1 MNYNIP
7 EDLKGLTDAEV
18 ADSRKKY
25 GYNRLEAVKKES
37 WADLLLNILKEPMLI
52 LLICVSFIYVLT
64 GDYGEALFM
73 FAAIVGVTAISFY
86 QDNRSKKALEELEK
100 LNEPLSKVIRDS
112 KIIDIPTFEIAVGD
126 LCITEEGSLIN
137 ADGRIV
143 HSNDFSVNESSLTGE
158 SFSVF
163 KDSRSEDHKVYSGT
177 ITVSGLA
184 VFEVENIGKETKVG
198 KIGQSILGI
207 KTEISP
213 LQLQIRNFVKGMA
226 VIGVIIFL
234 AVCIFSFVKTGDFVT
249 SLLSG
254 LTLAMSVLP
263 EEIPV
268 AFTTFMALGAW
279 KLMREG
285 IIIKRSSIVET
296 LGSVS
301 VICTDK
307 TGTITENSMQL
318 KHLYDFRSDRIYEET
333 EFNTTALNDLI
344 DYAMWSSEPVP
355 FDPMEIT
362 LHKIY
367 EQNRKP
373 DQRKD
378 YQMFHEYPLEGK
390 PPMMTHLFE
399 NEQKDRIIAAKGA
412 PEAIISVSNLS
423 EEEKNKIRKLIKNFG
438 EQGFRV
444 LGVARSHFEGNDFP
458 DKQQDFK
465 FEFLGLTVFYDP
477 PKKGIKEVFKHIY
490 DAGIQVKV
498 ITGDNAD
505 TTRAIAL
512 QAGIE
517 SRTSPVNGS
526 EIAECSEEELIK
538 LSEETTLFTRMF
550 PEAKLEVV
558 SALKAQGHVVAML
571 GDGVNDG
578 PALKAAH
585 IGVAMGNKG
594 TEIAKSAAALVIT
607 NDDLDKLV
615 IGVAAGRRI
624 YANIKKAVQYI
635 ISIHIPIIL
644 TVSLPLFLGWVFPH
658 IFTPVHVIFL
668 ELVMGPTCSIVYENE
683 PMEKDAMHRPP
694 RALSDTFLNWRELMI
709 SIIQGLVITAGILWM
724 YQHSVSLGNDES
736 KTRSLVFSTLIFAN
750 ILLSLVNRSFY
761 YSIFES
767 FKNRNFLLT
776 GISALVL
783 VLLLFILYVKPV
795 SGFFS
800 VSPLEAK
807 ELGMTLI
814 VATISVLWF
823 EVYKLMK
830 RHWGRK

>member
-7 EDLKGLTDAEV
+7 ENLKGLTEAEV
-18 ADSRKKY
+18 EASRKKY
-25 GYNRLEAVKKES
+25 GYNRLEAVKKET
-37 WADLLLNILKEPMLI
+37 WADMLIDILKEPMLI
-52 LLICVSFIYVLT
+52 LLICVSLIYVII

-73 FAAIVGVTAISFY
+73 LVAIIGVTAISFY

-100 LNEPLSKVIRDS
+100 LNEPLSTVIRNS
-112 KIIDIPTFEIAVGD
+112 KIIKIPTFEIAVGD
-126 LCITEEGSLIN
+126 LCITEEGNLIN
-137 ADGRIV
+137 ADGTIV
-143 HSNDFSVNESSLTGE
+143 HSNDFSVNQSSLTGE

-163 KDSRSEDHKVYSGT
+163 KDSKSEDNKVYSGT

-184 VFEVENIGKETKVG
+184 VFEVEQIGKETKVG

-207 KTEISP
+207 KEEISP

-226 VIGVIIFL
+226 IIGLIIFL
-234 AVCIFSFVKTGDFVT
+234 AVCIFSYIKTEDFVT

-296 LGSVS
+296 LGSVT

-318 KHLYDFRSDRIYEET
+318 KHLYDYKSDTIYEQENFKT
-333 EFNTTALNDLI
+333 KELDELI

-362 LHKIY
+362 LHKVY
-367 EQNRKP
+367 EQTQDSDDRKN
-373 DQRKD
+373 
-378 YQMFHEYPLEGK
+378 YQLFHEYPLEGK

-399 NEQKDRIIAAKGA
+399 NEQKERIIAAKGA
-412 PEAIISVSNLS
+412 PEAILTVSELS
-423 EEEKNKIRKLIKNFG
+423 EEEKSKIRNIVKEFG
-438 EQGFRV
+438 EKGYRV
-444 LGVARSHFEGNDFP
+444 LGVAKSHFEGNNFP
-458 DKQQDFK
+458 ENQQDFS
-465 FEFLGLTVFYDP
+465 FEFLGLTAFYDP
-477 PKKGIKEVFKHIY
+477 PKKEIKEVLQHIY
-490 DAGIQVKV
+490 NAGIKVKV

-505 TTRAIAL
+505 TTKAIAL
-512 QAGIE
+512 QAGIINNA
-517 SRTSPVNGS
+517 PAVNGS
-526 EIAECSEEELIK
+526 DITASSEDDLMK
-538 LSEETTLFTRMF
+538 LSEKTTLFTRMF

-558 SALKAQGHVVAML
+558 NALKAQGNVVAML

-607 NDDLDKLV
+607 NDDLEKLV
-615 IGVAAGRRI
+615 VGIAAGRRI

-683 PMEKDAMHRPP
+683 PIEKDAMQRPP
-694 RALSDTFLNWRELMI
+694 RVLTDTFLNWGELMV
-709 SIIQGLVITAGILWM
+709 SIIQGLVITAGILWI
-724 YQHSVSLGNDES
+724 YQYSVHLGNDEPT
-736 KTRSLVFSTLIFAN
+736 TRAWVFSTLIFAN
-750 ILLSLVNRSFY
+750 ILLSLVNRSFH

-767 FKNRNFLLT
+767 FKNRNYLLV

-783 VLLLFILYVKPV
+783 VLLFVILYVKPV

-800 VSPLEAK
+800 VAPLTVK
-807 ELGMTLI
+807 ELGLTFLTAA
-814 VATISVLWF
+814 VSVLWF
-823 EVYKLMK
+823 EIYKLLK
-830 RHWGRK
+830 RLLERK

>member
-7 EDLKGLTDAEV
+7 ENLKGLTEPEV
-18 ADSRKKY
+18 AASRKKY

-112 KIIDIPTFEIAVGD
+112 KILDIPTFEIAVGD
-126 LCITEEGSLIN
+126 LCITEEGNLIN

-143 HSNDFSVNESSLTGE
+143 YSNDFSVNESSLTGE

-163 KDSRSEDHKVYSGT
+163 KDSKSEDNKVYSGT

-184 VFEVENIGKETKVG
+184 VFEVENIGKETRVG
-198 KIGQSILGI
+198 KIGQSILNI

-226 VIGVIIFL
+226 VIGLIIFL

-318 KHLYDFRSDRIYEET
+318 KHLYDYRSDRTYEET
-333 EFNTTALNDLI
+333 EFETTVLHELI

-362 LHKIY
+362 LHKVY

-378 YQMFHEYPLEGK
+378 YQLFHEYPLEGK

-412 PEAIISVSNLS
+412 PEAIISVSSLS
-423 EEEKNKIRKLIKNFG
+423 EEEKNKIRTLIKNFG
-438 EQGFRV
+438 EQGYRV

-465 FEFLGLTVFYDP
+465 FDFLGLTVFYDP

-490 DAGIQVKV
+490 DAGIKVKV

-517 SRTSPVNGS
+517 NKTLPVNGS
-526 EIAECSEEELIK
+526 EIAGYSQTELIK
-538 LSEETTLFTRMF
+538 VSEDTTLFTRMF

-683 PMEKDAMHRPP
+683 PMEKNAMKRPP
-694 RALSDTFLNWRELMI
+694 RALTDTFLNWRELTI
-709 SIIQGLVITAGILWM
+709 SIIQGLIITAGILWI
-724 YQHSVSLGNDES
+724 YQYSLGLGNDES
-736 KTRSLVFSTLIFAN
+736 KTRSLVFSTLIFSN

-776 GISALVL
+776 GISVLVL

-795 SGFFS
+795 SAFFS
-800 VSPLEAK
+800 VTPLEAK

-814 VATISVLWF
+814 VAAISVLWF
-823 EVYKLMK
+823 ELYKLMK
-830 RHWGRK
+830 RYLGRR